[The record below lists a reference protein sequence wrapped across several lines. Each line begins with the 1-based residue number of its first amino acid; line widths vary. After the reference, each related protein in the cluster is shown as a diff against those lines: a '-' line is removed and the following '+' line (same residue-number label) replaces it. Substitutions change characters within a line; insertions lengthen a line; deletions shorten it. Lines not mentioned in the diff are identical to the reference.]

1 MLSPRQETA
10 GQNGRG
16 INGYAALD
24 FTLGRSVAFKACYN
38 YVWRCLTSRIIITGC
53 QPPLINPC
61 IRFSRTRLSDV
72 LHRKMGSSLD
82 FCLPGCRSM
91 KWTLLETAIRSADLR
106 GSNGQMVD
114 RMIKAKWLDR
124 RGGKRK
130 SFTWAV
136 FSRVLQKLGIAKPR
150 IIEKPHALRVFA

>member
-1 MLSPRQETA
+1 
-10 GQNGRG
+10 
-16 INGYAALD
+16 
-24 FTLGRSVAFKACYN
+24 
-38 YVWRCLTSRIIITGC
+38 
-53 QPPLINPC
+53 
-61 IRFSRTRLSDV
+61 
-72 LHRKMGSSLD
+72 
-82 FCLPGCRSM
+82 M
-91 KWTLLETAIRSADLR
+91 KWTLLKTAIRSADLR
-106 GSNGQMVD
+106 WSNGQMVD